1 MTARMSNVTRAMTSS
16 GSRPGGAGLGRSFAA
31 MLLWQ
36 IGMYVVPLATFP
48 YLTRV
53 LGPAQFGVVGYVTAL
68 TVYGTILTEWGFNL
82 SGPRAVAQFR
92 GDPRRLSEL
101 VWSIVGAKACLC
113 VASCAILSAVLM
125 VDHTLA
131 AMSTAIWIGWLGVI
145 ANVWTLNW
153 LLQGLERFSS
163 FTAVALASRFV
174 ALPLTFW
181 LVRSPADVDIAIA
194 IQSLTSVLAAGGSML
209 MARRLGLL
217 GHRHFSWRA
226 VRAQL
231 VDGADMF
238 VSTASVSLFSAANTV
253 IVGALGGPY
262 QVGLYAAADKL
273 KTAGN
278 MVPAQINTVLYPRIA
293 ALFARRQPDD
303 ERAAARLTISA
314 GIAIVFVTG
323 IGIAI
328 CFSISDVLTRF
339 VLGEKFAGASSVVN
353 VLCLSTLFGNVAYFL
368 GLQVLVP
375 FGRTRRR
382 ARVMLAAGV
391 LNVLLAVLLVPRWG
405 AAGAAT
411 AYLVAEFTLLAVFAL
426 WIARSATLRAH
437 FAQSTRSE
445 GAP

>member
-1 MTARMSNVTRAMTSS
+1 MSNVPRAMNSS
-16 GSRPGGAGLGRSFAA
+16 GSPSGAAGLGRNFAA

-92 GDPRRLSEL
+92 DDRQRLSEL
-101 VWSIVGAKACLC
+101 VWSVVGAKACLC
-113 VASCAILSAVLM
+113 LASCVILAVVLM
-125 VDHTLA
+125 ADRTLA
-131 AMSTAIWIGWLGVI
+131 AMSTAIWIGWLGVV

-163 FTAVALASRFV
+163 FTAVALASRFA

-181 LVRSPADVDIAIA
+181 LVRSPLDVDMAIA
-194 IQSLTSVLAAGGSML
+194 IQSLTSVLAAGGSVL

-226 VRAQL
+226 IRAQL
-231 VDGADMF
+231 VAGADMF
-238 VSTASVSLFSAANTV
+238 VSTASISLFSAANTV

-262 QVGLYAAADKL
+262 QAGLYAAADKL

-278 MVPAQINTVLYPRIA
+278 MVPAQINTVLYPRIS
-293 ALFARRQPDD
+293 ALLAQRQP
-303 ERAAARLTISA
+303 EGARAAARLTISG
-314 GIAIVFVTG
+314 GIAIAFVTG

-328 CFSISDVLTRF
+328 CLSVSDVLTRI

-353 VLCLSTLFGNVAYFL
+353 VLCLSTLFGNLAYFI

-375 FGRTRRR
+375 FGGARGR
-382 ARVMLAAGV
+382 ARAMLAAGL
-391 LNVLLAVLLVPRWG
+391 LNVLLALLLVPRSG
-405 AAGAAT
+405 AVGAAT
-411 AYLVAEFTLLAVFAL
+411 AYLIAEIVLLVAFAFRIL
-426 WIARSATLRAH
+426 RSSALREHIAQRTNV
-437 FAQSTRSE
+437 
-445 GAP
+445 